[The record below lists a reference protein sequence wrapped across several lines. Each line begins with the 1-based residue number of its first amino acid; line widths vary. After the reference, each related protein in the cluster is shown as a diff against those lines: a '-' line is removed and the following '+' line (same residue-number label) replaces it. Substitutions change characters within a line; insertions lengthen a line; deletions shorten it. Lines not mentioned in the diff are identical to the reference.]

1 MTDDPTPDA
10 SFAAVPVFVDGLG
23 EATFRA
29 EPGRVVLSTAR
40 GADVEIPYARLA
52 GLAATRADDTL
63 TLSLHLGDGGLIRVA
78 ARGGTAAFDAAI
90 GRLVAD
96 AFALPELMRGM
107 RAFGASR
114 ALPGS
119 DHDRFFAPLVEP
131 LRALRAAHERALG
144 GGALSAPWRAA
155 ETIGATRTGAETR
168 AFLAA
173 LAAERFPTSPP
184 DRRALEAELLDESEP
199 LFDALDALT
208 VAAQRLGVASERDR
222 LAAWRAWCAALAAT
236 FVAADRSWAAA
247 LPALGES
254 PAPEPRGRRRGTRH
268 GG

>member
-131 LRALRAAHERALG
+131 LRALRASHERALG
-144 GGALSAPWRAA
+144 AGATAAPWRVA
-155 ETIGATRTGAETR
+155 ESVGATRAAAEIR
-168 AFLAA
+168 AALGA
-173 LAAERFPTSPP
+173 LAASRYPASAP
-184 DRRALEAELLDESEP
+184 DRRALEAELLDETEP
-199 LFDALDALT
+199 LFTALDELT
-208 VAAQRLGVASERDR
+208 AAAQRLGVASERDR
-222 LAAWRAWCAALAAT
+222 VATWRAWCSALGAT
-236 FVAADRSWAAA
+236 FVAADRCWAAV
-247 LPALGES
+247 LPALNEAPS
-254 PAPEPRGRRRGTRH
+254 PRARR
-268 GG
+268 